1 MFRLVFFFFLLVLLL
16 CSGIVAQ
23 EPDPEPESETYYL
36 KDNLTHTGILSA
48 EYAHGLSTGDT
59 QKFQLQYVPEFNLY
73 LPKEM
78 ELTAI
83 LRLRT
88 ETEDEIEPGR
98 PDQSERSE
106 YNRRVIAGDH
116 SELELR
122 ELYLEAFAGPAYLKL
137 GKQQVVWGTADG
149 LKVLDVV
156 NPQDFREFVL
166 EDFDESRIPLWTV
179 NAEIP
184 IKNMNL
190 QLVWI
195 PDQTYH
201 DIPEFDAEY
210 AFTAN
215 LPRPTP
221 TLDVVIE
228 DFDRP
233 SRVIA
238 DSDIGARLSTF
249 WKGWD
254 LTASYLYHYDD
265 IPVLRRS
272 IAPIP
277 GGAQLT
283 ITPEYERTHL
293 FGATFSNAF
302 GDLTLRG
309 EIGYSIDKYYST
321 RNPMDADGVER
332 VNELSYVIGL
342 DWFGFTDTL
351 LSVQLFQSILSDN
364 PSGLTRDQV
373 ENTVTFL
380 ARRDFRNHTL
390 HAENLVVY
398 NFNRQDGFVRPQISY
413 DLRDN
418 VVIWSGIDLFWG
430 NRDDLF
436 GQFDETDRVIFGVDL
451 GI

>member
-1 MFRLVFFFFLLVLLL
+1 MYRRVIVLCCLSFVNPAIAQDEDAD
-16 CSGIVAQ
+16 SGG
-23 EPDPEPESETYYL
+23 YYL

-48 EYAHGLSTGDT
+48 EYGHNLVDGET
-59 QKFQLQYVPEFNLY
+59 QKFRLQYVPEFNLY
-73 LPKEM
+73 LPRDM

-88 ETEDEIEPGR
+88 ETEDRIEPGR

-106 YNRRVIAGDH
+106 YSRRVIAGDH

-122 ELYLEAFAGPAYLKL
+122 EFYLEAYAGPAYLKL

-166 EDFDESRIPLWTV
+166 ADFDESRIPLWTV
-179 NAEIP
+179 NADIP

-210 AFTAN
+210 GFTAN

-228 DFDRP
+228 DPDRP

-254 LTASYLYHYDD
+254 LTASYFYHYDD

-272 IAPIP
+272 IAPAP
-277 GGAQLT
+277 GGAVLT
-283 ITPEYERTHL
+283 ISPEYERTHL

-309 EIGYSIDKYYST
+309 EVGYSLDKYYST
-321 RNPMDADGVER
+321 RNPLDADGVER

-398 NFNRQDGFVRPQISY
+398 NLNRQDGFVRPKIAY

-418 VVIWSGIDLFWG
+418 VVVWGGLDIFWG
-430 NRDDLF
+430 TRDELF
-436 GQFDETDRVIFGVDL
+436 GQFDDTDRVVIGVEW

>member
-1 MFRLVFFFFLLVLLL
+1 MYRGGALLVFLTFLRVA
-16 CSGIVAQ
+16 VAQ
-23 EPDPEPESETYYL
+23 DEEPETRDYYL

-48 EYAHGLSTGDT
+48 EYAYGLVDGDT

-73 LPKEM
+73 LPHDL

-88 ETEDEIEPGR
+88 ETEDAIEPGE
-98 PDQSERSE
+98 PDQFERSE
-106 YNRRVIAGDH
+106 YNRRIIGGDH

-122 ELYLEAFAGPAYLKL
+122 ELYLEAFAGRAYLKI

-166 EDFDESRIPLWTV
+166 EDFDESRIPLWTF

-184 IKNMNL
+184 IKSATL
-190 QLVWI
+190 QLIWI

-201 DIPEFDAEY
+201 DIPEPDAVY

-221 TLDVVIE
+221 TLDVVIDDPE
-228 DFDRP
+228 RP

-238 DSDIGARLSTF
+238 DSDIGARISTF

-272 IAPIP
+272 LSPAP
-277 GGAQLT
+277 GGALLT
-283 ITPEYERTHL
+283 ISPEYERTHL
-293 FGATFSNAF
+293 FGTTFSNAF

-309 EIGYSIDKYYST
+309 EIGYSLDKYYST
-321 RNPMDADGVER
+321 RNPADADGVER

-342 DWFGFTDTL
+342 DWWGFTDTL
-351 LSVQLFQSILSDN
+351 LSLQFFQSILSDD
-364 PSGLTRDQV
+364 PSGLVRDRV

-390 HAENLVVY
+390 HAENIVVY
-398 NFNRQDGFVRPQISY
+398 NLNRQDGFVRPQLSY

-418 VVIWSGIDLFWG
+418 VVLWGGFDIFWG
-430 NRDDLF
+430 KRNDLF
-436 GQFDETDRVIFGVDL
+436 GQFDDTDRFIFGVEW